1 MIVNVFSMVSLFIE
15 VLSLI
20 LIAWL
25 VILSLHLARYWGRAQ
40 SLEERGLVEERSHL
54 VLLVATIILGIRLA
68 NWFLF
73 YAMLQSFV
81 PDLEGAMCIFGVT
94 QAQRWL
100 TDIAELLKPIAFF
113 VMGSWL
119 LVHFLDQTSTSPSL
133 MRRKLVFLAVAGIV
147 VAAES
152 AVDVG
157 LILKLTPG
165 TLVSCCTT
173 VTDILERPTRMMPTS
188 VLGPRYASFLEYGY
202 FAGNG
207 LLLVLLA
214 ITLIYM
220 NHSAPP
226 RWRRPVLGAVFVCAI
241 INGIIFLLSQVE
253 VHAPVIM
260 GLPFHRCLYCLW
272 QYVPDTIIM
281 YALFILGLA
290 ATGWAFI
297 LDTVGRTDETERPL
311 SRYLKN
317 LYEMS
322 MFCFAASLIM
332 NTVHLLFA

>member
-1 MIVNVFSMVSLFIE
+1 MIVNLFSMISLFIE
-15 VLSLI
+15 SLSLI
-20 LIAWL
+20 LIAWV
-25 VILSLHLARYWGRAQ
+25 VILSLQLARYWGRAQ
-40 SLEERGLVEERSHL
+40 SPEERALVEERSHL
-54 VLLVATIILGIRLA
+54 VLLVATIVLGIRLL

-81 PDLEGAMCIFGVT
+81 PELEGAMCIFGVT
-94 QAQRWL
+94 QVQRWL
-100 TDIAELLKPIAFF
+100 TGLAELLKPIAFF
-113 VMGSWL
+113 VMGAWL
-119 LVHFLDQTSTSPSL
+119 LVHFLDQAGTSSSL

-157 LILKLTPG
+157 LILKLAPG
-165 TLVSCCTT
+165 TPVSCCTT

-188 VLGPRYASFLEYGY
+188 ILGPHYASFLEYGY
-202 FAGNG
+202 FASNV
-207 LLLVLLA
+207 LLLMLLA

-226 RWRRPVLGAVFVCAI
+226 RWRRPVLGGVLVCTI
-241 INGIIFLLSQVE
+241 FNGLIFLLSQVE

-272 QYVPDTIIM
+272 QYLPDTIIM
-281 YALFILGLA
+281 YALFILGFA

-297 LDTVGRTDETERPL
+297 LDTVGRTEETEGPL
-311 SRYLKN
+311 SRYLKI
-317 LYEMS
+317 LYGMS
-322 MFCFAASLIM
+322 MFCFTASMIM
-332 NTVHLLFA
+332 NTVHLLLA